1 MMLLATLPNLS
12 AITSVQQLI
21 QTTCEWLVQLTITEG
36 ILYWQKGNNNTYSL
50 QYLHSHSD
58 KESWDLSQFVPL
70 LTQQTAIYTTYPYFL
85 QTTLTAHSYKVSFA
99 NEDYGY
105 LLVLSKEEDFEYP
118 LSGVLLATLAQLVAA
133 YCRQIATTKQHTV
146 HSYRPKTEE
155 TPIIPMG
162 QFKVLLVEDT
172 LAHQIIT
179 SKFLKNMGA
188 YVEIAANSA
197 EAIQKV
203 QENTFDIVL
212 MDLQLPDKDGF
223 ATTMQLR
230 QLGYQMPIVAL
241 TAENGTEVQQQA
253 LANGLNGV
261 LSKPIQ
267 LTELKPTIEKLR
279 DMKPVTSTVHQPDY
293 TFLMEAAN
301 GNTAF
306 FENMLKITITEFE
319 QFENNFG
326 EALKKQD
333 TTVLRQLRHKILP
346 HLTSYRLYRLQA
358 DLEQLIILAEKE
370 YWKQADKLLAE
381 VLKGLQQAQQHFKGQ
396 LK

>member
-36 ILYWQKGNNNTYSL
+36 VLYWQKGNNNTYSL

-58 KESWDLSQFVPL
+58 KDSWDLSRLVPL
-70 LTQQTAIYTTYPYFL
+70 LAQQKAPYMTYKHFL
-85 QTTLTAHSYKVSFA
+85 QTTFTAHSYKVSFA
-99 NEDYGY
+99 NQDYGY
-105 LLVLSKEEDFEYP
+105 LLALSKDDFDNP
-118 LSGVLLATLAQLVAA
+118 LTNTFFATVAQLLAA
-133 YCRQIATTKQHTV
+133 YCRQITTAKQHTV
-146 HSYRPKTEE
+146 NSYRLSAEE
-155 TPIIPMG
+155 NPVSPTG
-162 QFKVLLVEDT
+162 QFRVLLVEDT
-172 LAHQIIT
+172 PAHQIIT

-188 YVEIAANSA
+188 YVEIAAYSA

-203 QENTFDIVL
+203 QQSTFDIVL

-223 ATTMQLR
+223 ATTAQLR

-241 TAENGTEVQQQA
+241 TAENGAEVQQQA

-279 DMKPVTSTVHQPDY
+279 DMKPITSTVHQPDY

-319 QFENNFG
+319 QFENNFA
-326 EALKKQD
+326 EALKRQD
-333 TTVLRQLRHKILP
+333 TTVLRKLRHKILP

-358 DLEQLIILAEKE
+358 DLEQLIMLAEKGD
-370 YWKQADKLLAE
+370 WKQTENLLAE

>member
-1 MMLLATLPNLS
+1 MLLTTLPDLS
-12 AITSVQQLI
+12 AITSIQQLV
-21 QTTCEWLVQLTITEG
+21 QTACEWLGQLGITEG
-36 ILYWQKGNNNTYSL
+36 VLYWQRGNNNTYSL
-50 QYLHSHSD
+50 QYLQSYSD
-58 KESWDLSQFVPL
+58 KENWDLSQFVPL
-70 LTQQTAIYTTYPYFL
+70 LTQQKEPYKPYKHFL
-85 QTTLTAHSYKVSFA
+85 QTTFTAHSYKVSFA
-99 NEDYGY
+99 NQDYGY
-105 LLVLSKEEDFEYP
+105 LLALSKDDDFDNP
-118 LSGVLLATLAQLVAA
+118 LSSTLFTTLAQLMAA
-133 YCRQIATTKQHTV
+133 YCRQITTAKQHTV
-146 HSYRPKTEE
+146 HSYRPLAEE
-155 TPIIPMG
+155 TSVSPIG

-188 YVEIAANSA
+188 YVEIAANSV

-203 QENTFDIVL
+203 QQNTFDIVL

-223 ATTMQLR
+223 ATTVQLR

-241 TAENGTEVQQQA
+241 TAENGAEVQQQA

-279 DMKPVTSTVHQPDY
+279 DMKPITSTVHQPDY

-326 EALKKQD
+326 TAFKKQD
-333 TTVLRQLRHKILP
+333 NTVLRQLRHKILP
-346 HLTSYRLYRLQA
+346 HLTSYKLYRLQA
-358 DLEQLIILAEKE
+358 DLEQLIILAEKGD
-370 YWKQADKLLAE
+370 WKQAENLLTE